1 MEVAA
6 GVRRLGSP
14 WVNFYLV
21 EEGGRLTL
29 LDAGFPGYWNRL
41 EVELRDMGR
50 SIDDIDAILLTHSH
64 ADHRGLAERVR
75 QASGAQVYVHPADAP
90 SVNGEILEAPPAFLK
105 QGWRP
110 FLFRYIVHA
119 IVNGAGRQ
127 PPVAALDK
135 FVDGEVVDVPGH
147 PRVIHT
153 PGHTPGSCALHLAD
167 RGVLF
172 CGDTLATIDLL
183 AGKPRPSLPPDFVN
197 HDTGQA
203 IESARILERFEARLM
218 LPGHGE
224 PWTGGVHEA
233 VRLATSDLGRS
244 QAQFAP
250 S

>member
-6 GVRRLGSP
+6 GVRRLGSR
-14 WVNFYLV
+14 WVNFYLI

-29 LDAGFPGYWNRL
+29 LDAGFPGYWRHL
-41 EVELRDMGR
+41 EAELREMGR
-50 SIDDIDAILLTHSH
+50 GIDDIDGILLTHSH

-75 QASGAQVYVHPADAP
+75 RASGAPVYVHPADAP
-90 SVNGEILEAPPAFLK
+90 SVRGDVPEAPPAFLK

-110 FLFRYIVHA
+110 FLYRYIVHA
-119 IVNGAGRQ
+119 ILNGAGRQ
-127 PPVAALDK
+127 LPVAVLDK
-135 FVDGEVVDVPGH
+135 FADGEVVDVPGH

-153 PGHTPGSCALHLAD
+153 PGHTPGSCALQLAQ

-172 CGDTLATIDLL
+172 CGDTLATIDLI

-203 IESARILERFEARLM
+203 VESARILEGFEARLM

-224 PWTGGVHEA
+224 PWTGGVREA
-233 VRLATSDLGRS
+233 VRMATAGLGRS
-244 QAQFAP
+244 RTQLAAP
-250 S
+250 

>member
-6 GVRRLGSP
+6 GVRRLGSR
-14 WVNFYLV
+14 WVNFYLL

-29 LDAGFPGYWNRL
+29 LDAGYPGYWSHL
-41 EVELRDMGR
+41 EVELREMGR
-50 SIDDIDAILLTHSH
+50 RMDDIDAILLTHSH

-75 QASGAQVYVHPADAP
+75 RASGAPVYVHPADAP
-90 SVNGEILEAPPAFLK
+90 SFHGDVPERPPAFLK
-105 QGWRP
+105 QGWEP
-110 FLFRYIVHA
+110 FLYRYIVHA

-127 PPVAALDK
+127 PPVAALDE
-135 FVDGEVVDVPGH
+135 FADGDGVDVPGH

-172 CGDTLATIDLL
+172 CGDTLAPIDLL
-183 AGKPRPSLPPDFVN
+183 AGKPRPAIPPDFVN
-197 HDTGQA
+197 HNTGQA
-203 IESARILERFEARLM
+203 IESTRILEGFEAQLM

-224 PWTGGVHEA
+224 PWTGGVREA
-233 VRLATSDLGRS
+233 VRIATEGLRPSR
-244 QAQFAP
+244 AQVAA

>member
-6 GVRRLGSP
+6 GVRRLGSR

-29 LDAGFPGYWNRL
+29 LDAGYPGYWSQL
-41 EVELRDMGR
+41 EVELREMGR
-50 SIDDIDAILLTHSH
+50 RMDDIDAILLTHSH
-64 ADHRGLAERVR
+64 ADHRGLAERTR
-75 QASGAQVYVHPADAP
+75 RASRAPVYIHPADAP
-90 SVNGEILEAPPAFLK
+90 SAQGDVPERLPAFLK

-110 FLFRYIVHA
+110 FLYRYIAHA

-135 FVDGEVVDVPGH
+135 FADGDVVDVPGH

-183 AGKPRPSLPPDFVN
+183 AGKPRPALPPDFVN
-197 HDTGQA
+197 HNTGQA
-203 IESARILERFEARLM
+203 IESARILEGFEARLM

-224 PWTGGVHEA
+224 PWTGGFHEA
-233 VRLATSDLGRS
+233 VRIATEGMRLLR
-244 QAQFAP
+244 AQVAA